1 MRGLLLILQDLNRH
15 SFQLTSKYFAKTRLI
30 MMVSISREIV
40 SNDYWFYN
48 MIYLTKYRRGPIS
61 TFSRFTSW
69 NQATSVFV
77 WLRVDPKLLPQYM
90 KVLRSYTVHYSLCY
104 EVKYV
109 TRGWPAQVDRQRHN
123 VPIDLWLEGLQL
135 LKLLLFFVSARPCWR
150 MRVCELSVATVLF
163 QTQQLIPH
171 LLCHL
176 LQPVIAKWLQFQ
188 TTIPSALFADRH
200 VRRVGQ
206 LCL

>member
-1 MRGLLLILQDLNRH
+1 
-15 SFQLTSKYFAKTRLI
+15 
-30 MMVSISREIV
+30 
-40 SNDYWFYN
+40 
-48 MIYLTKYRRGPIS
+48 MIYLGYLKSIYILLTNKFLLNILHVRGPKS
-61 TFSRFTSW
+61 APSRLTRG
-69 NQATSVFV
+69 NQA
-77 WLRVDPKLLPQYM
+77 LIAQYM
-90 KVLRSYTVHYSLCY
+90 KVFRSYTIHCSLRY

-135 LKLLLFFVSARPCWR
+135 LKLLLFFVSARSCR
-150 MRVCELSVATVLF
+150 RVRVCELSVATVLL

-200 VRRVGQ
+200 VRRV
-206 LCL
+206 